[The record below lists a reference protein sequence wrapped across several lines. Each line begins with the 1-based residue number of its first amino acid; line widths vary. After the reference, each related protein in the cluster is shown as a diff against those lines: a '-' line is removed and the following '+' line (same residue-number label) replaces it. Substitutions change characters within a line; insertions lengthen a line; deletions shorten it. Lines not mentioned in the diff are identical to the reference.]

1 MACQPKKIGSIMS
14 ELREALNEDKIT
26 LVACSS
32 KKSLHGEQAAHG
44 RMRGRDSPGF
54 PASLLGQGAAPGK
67 AGAQPGPGLL
77 DPVSGEGQGQ
87 YQVFLRWIGVAI
99 PVIFGLIAL
108 AAWAFHRLSLLDTL
122 TGVRRMQ
129 PLTAAGLILAGAVL
143 ASLSIG
149 WRKIA
154 AVGALGLI
162 LFGLQGFVQTVT
174 GVNFGTDFLLFEQAR
189 RAIAEPGQAPVL
201 TYLLFVLL
209 GVSSILATSGARQ
222 SRRLAV
228 ICSFTGILVAV
239 LSIIGFL
246 LLLGEPPKGGDAVIL
261 LPLHT
266 ALPITGAF
274 LTVLL
279 LSMSAPWTGWFKAD
293 DWTGRTARL
302 LLITV
307 AAPIPVAWLATQGSN
322 AGLYSTNVRLVLIV
336 MGAVLLL
343 SFLALHTARALGR
356 EHRTRGELAS
366 ALDLS
371 PNIVLGSDNTIVY
384 WSQGCSELYGWTADE
399 AEGRDYQ
406 KVLSVLGR
414 EDHDPGTLSA
424 PGSSAWEGELQHQTK
439 QGEPL
444 TVLVRCVTA
453 EGPRPNEPKKV
464 LSIQNISKERQAQ
477 GQLLKH
483 EEDLSELQIQLLEVS
498 RLSSMGELAAGLAH
512 ELNQPLT
519 AVANFLAA
527 VELALEGETPSLPL
541 PRIRAAVLKAKEEAL
556 RGGEIVRRLRD
567 FISRGEAD
575 TSCESVTTM
584 VRDALELSL
593 PTARRHSLEIRS
605 DLTDE
610 TDEVLADRVQI
621 QQVLINL
628 VRNAAEA
635 MDGQT
640 SPPPVIT
647 ISSVVERDAVNVA
660 VSDNGPGIDAKIA
673 ANLFTPFT
681 SSKRTGMGVGLSICK
696 RIIEAHGGKIWVAP
710 TEQGATFHFT
720 LPRC

>member
-1 MACQPKKIGSIMS
+1 
-14 ELREALNEDKIT
+14 
-26 LVACSS
+26 
-32 KKSLHGEQAAHG
+32 
-44 RMRGRDSPGF
+44 MRGRDSPGF
-54 PASLLGQGAAPGK
+54 PASLLGQGAAPGN

-77 DPVSGEGQGQ
+77 DPVSGEGQGR
-87 YQVFLRWIGVAI
+87 YPVLRWIGVAI

-108 AAWAFHRLSLLDTL
+108 AGWWSDHLYILDAL
-122 TGVRRMQ
+122 TGDRRMQ
-129 PLTAAGLILAGAVL
+129 PLTAVGLILAGVGV

-154 AVGALGLI
+154 VVGALGLI
-162 LFGLQGFVQTVT
+162 LLGLLGFVQTVA
-174 GVNFGTDFLLFEQAR
+174 GVSFGTDFLLF
-189 RAIAEPGQAPVL
+189 GQAVSDQRTAPAFPGRTSVVGC
-201 TYLLFVLL
+201 LLFVLL
-209 GVSSILATSGARQ
+209 GVSSILATSGAGQ
-222 SRRLAV
+222 SRLLAV
-228 ICSFTGILVAV
+228 ICSFTGLLVAM

-246 LLLGEPPKGGDAVIL
+246 LLAGEPTKGADESIL

-266 ALPITGAF
+266 ALPISGAC
-274 LTVLL
+274 LAVLL
-279 LSMSAPWTGWFKAD
+279 LPESAPWTGWVIAE

-302 LLITV
+302 LLITAMV
-307 AAPIPVAWLATQGSN
+307 PIPVAWLATQGSN
-322 AGLYSTNVRLVLIV
+322 AGLYSTDVRLVLIV

-343 SFLALHTARALGR
+343 SFLALQSASRLGR
-356 EHRTRGELAS
+356 GRRTEDELAS

-371 PNIVLGSDNTIVY
+371 PNTVLSSDNTIVY
-384 WSQGCSELYGWTADE
+384 WSQGCSELFGWTADE

-406 KVLSVLGR
+406 QLLSAPGA
-414 EDHDPGTLSA
+414 EDQGPGTLPKSMSET
-424 PGSSAWEGELQHQTK
+424 GSSAWEGELQHRTK

-464 LSIQNISKERQAQ
+464 LSMQNITKERQAQ
-477 GQLLKH
+477 AQVLKR
-483 EEDLSELQIQLLEVS
+483 EEDLSELQMQLLEVS
-498 RLSSMGELAAGLAH
+498 RLSSMGELSAGLAH

-519 AVANFLAA
+519 AVANFLGA

-541 PRIRAAVLKAKEEAL
+541 PQIRAAVLKAKEEAL

-584 VRDALELSL
+584 VSDALQLSL
-593 PTARRHSLEIRS
+593 PSSRRLSLEIRS
-605 DLTDE
+605 DLADE

-647 ISSVVERDAVNVA
+647 ISSVAERDAVNIA

-673 ANLFTPFT
+673 ANLFTAFT
-681 SSKRTGMGVGLSICK
+681 SSKKTGMGIGLSICK

-710 TEQGATFHFT
+710 TEQGTTFHFT